1 MRIVNNRTTE
11 YHIDDIFLKRQ
22 SPRAMDGQQIPK
34 EILMALF
41 ESAHWAPSSLNS
53 QPWRFL
59 YAIHGTTDFDLFLSF
74 IKPHNV
80 DWCKNAGALII
91 VFSKKTLDDG
101 NSNLKHSLDTGSAWE
116 NLALQATFLGIIAHA
131 IGGFNDEPLRNELN
145 IIDEYKTEIMIA
157 VGYPGKIEDL
167 PEPLREREKPSGR
180 KNLKEIVFEGKE
192 GAKNLV

>member
-1 MRIVNNRTTE
+1 MKTINNRTTE
-11 YHIDDIFLKRQ
+11 YNIDDIFLKRY
-22 SPRAMDGQQIPK
+22 SSRAMNGQPIAK
-34 EILMALF
+34 EILMTLF

-59 YAIHGTTDFDLFLSF
+59 YAIHGTPDFDLFLSF

-91 VFSKKTLDDG
+91 VFSKKTLDNG
-101 NSNLKHSLDTGSAWE
+101 NPNLKHSLDTGSAWE
-116 NLALQATFLGIIAHA
+116 NLALQATFLEIVAHA
-131 IGGFNDEPLRNELN
+131 MGGFNDEPLRKELN

-157 VGYPGKIEDL
+157 VGYPGVIEDL

-180 KNLKEIVFEGKE
+180 KNLEEIVFEGKK
-192 GAKNLV
+192 GAINLV